1 MKKAKFSETLYIKAS
16 ASSAW
21 QNLLLNIGFR
31 DALKEVFIR
40 RNFEKW
46 FYKKPIL
53 FILPRQLSCYFLHC
67 FRTLQSI
74 WRHLLFLSTHL
85 LVCKECAPAF

>member
-1 MKKAKFSETLYIKAS
+1 MKKAKFSETLYNKAS

-46 FYKKPIL
+46 FYK
-53 FILPRQLSCYFLHC
+53 
-67 FRTLQSI
+67 
-74 WRHLLFLSTHL
+74 
-85 LVCKECAPAF
+85 

>member
-1 MKKAKFSETLYIKAS
+1 MKKKANFSETLYNKAS

-53 FILPRQLSCYFLHC
+53 FILPRQSKKLLLMVKFLLSDC
-67 FRTLQSI
+67 
-74 WRHLLFLSTHL
+74 
-85 LVCKECAPAF
+85 P